1 MGKIEISYTEDVTL
15 TANVTEKMLMDWIR
29 CRRTLE
35 EQAGVSEEMCETCS
49 LNIDLDEYNC
59 LGLCELQ
66 RVKAELD
73 KMIRRE
79 ARS

>member
-1 MGKIEISYTEDVTL
+1 MGKIEISYTEDVAL
-15 TANVTEKMLMDWIR
+15 AVNVTEKMLMDWIR

-35 EQAGVSEEMCETCS
+35 EQAGVSEEACETCS

-66 RVKAELD
+66 RVQAELN
-73 KMIRRE
+73 KMIRRG

>member
-1 MGKIEISYTEDVTL
+1 MGKIEISYTEDVAL
-15 TANVTEKMLMDWIR
+15 TVNVTEKMLTDWIR
-29 CRRTLE
+29 CRRELE
-35 EQAGVSEEMCETCS
+35 EQAVVSEEACETCS

-66 RVKAELD
+66 RVHAELN
-73 KMIRRE
+73 KMIRRG

>member
-15 TANVTEKMLMDWIR
+15 TVNVTEKMLTDWIR

-35 EQAGVSEEMCETCS
+35 EQMYVSEKMCETCS

-73 KMIRRE
+73 KMIRRG
-79 ARS
+79 A